1 VDSGTNIATGEIPL
15 TPNTDSYSFWH
26 SYTWGTDLRHGFHGV
41 YLGDLE
47 RLQDIQLKRDVTNR
61 NWQRIILYNIAK
73 SLLGDVKDENATVN
87 TAEIKATAATATT
100 TTAAAATTPSTSGRP
115 SPVEISKSV
124 VFETRQLWWQVHTKM
139 QIPEYGNMLLL
150 ARMKDELESRM
161 YQRKQKYITFAAYD
175 GLVNKLHLNAE
186 GAVVEPFVALS
197 DREDRDARQR
207 KYYDSLAQELEEE
220 CLIK

>member
-1 VDSGTNIATGEIPL
+1 M
-15 TPNTDSYSFWH
+15 H

-73 SLLGDVKDENATVN
+73 SLLGDNDA
-87 TAEIKATAATATT
+87 KAGAKEATATT
-100 TTAAAATTPSTSGRP
+100 TTSTTTPSSTSGRP

-139 QIPEYGNMLLL
+139 QLPEYGNMLLL
-150 ARMKDELESRM
+150 VRMKDELENRM
-161 YQRKQKYITFAAYD
+161 YQRRQKYITFAAYD

-186 GAVVEPFVALS
+186 GTVVEPFVALS

>member
-1 VDSGTNIATGEIPL
+1 MF
-15 TPNTDSYSFWH
+15 YSLH

-41 YLGDLE
+41 YLGDVE
-47 RLQDIQLKRDVTNR
+47 RLQEIQLKRDVTNR

-73 SLLGDVKDENATVN
+73 SLLGDVNDAKAGAAGTTATS
-87 TAEIKATAATATT
+87 TPTT
-100 TTAAAATTPSTSGRP
+100 TTTTTPSATSDRP
-115 SPVEISKSV
+115 ISRSV

-139 QIPEYGNMLLL
+139 QSPEYGNMLLL
-150 ARMKDELESRM
+150 VRMKDELENRM
-161 YQRKQKYITFAAYD
+161 YKWRQKYITFAAYD

-186 GAVVEPFVALS
+186 GTVVEPFVALS

>member
-1 VDSGTNIATGEIPL
+1 MCHLFVL
-15 TPNTDSYSFWH
+15 LH

-47 RLQDIQLKRDVTNR
+47 RLQEIQLKRDVTNR

-73 SLLGDVKDENATVN
+73 SLLGDVNNE
-87 TAEIKATAATATT
+87 TANDGAATKTSTT
-100 TTAAAATTPSTSGRP
+100 SAPSSTSGRP

-150 ARMKDELESRM
+150 ARMKDELEGRM

-186 GAVVEPFVALS
+186 GTVVEPFVALS